1 MSQRGH
7 PWRGHVRG
15 HGDGAGK
22 AAGTFRQS
30 PSDSLSQKSLRQ
42 EEMRLG
48 IARQGVRELLNPQAA
63 ISLTF

>member
-1 MSQRGH
+1 
-7 PWRGHVRG
+7 VRG

-30 PSDSLSQKSLRQ
+30 PSGSLSQKSLRQ